1 MVFMST
7 ANTRILVV
15 DDEELVRESLSGW
28 LEKDGYTVGTAP
40 DGAAAIVRLER
51 EPWSI
56 LLVDMKMPGIDGLQV
71 LDRAK
76 ALQPSTTAVIMTAYA
91 TVESAVSAMRLGA
104 YDYLV
109 KPFDPDELSLM
120 IQRIVRQNEL
130 VQENETLRRALR
142 RDCRFRDLISKNV
155 KMQGV
160 FDLTRTAARSQS
172 TILIFGESGTGKE
185 LLARAIHAESPRHEG
200 PFVAISCAAL
210 TETLLESEVFG
221 HEKGAFTGASTRRR
235 GAFETAHG
243 GTLFLDEI
251 GDIGPKLQVD
261 LLRVL
266 EERKFC
272 RVGGNDPIA
281 VDVRVI
287 AATNRNLEK
296 AVADGAFRDDLFYRL
311 NVIPI
316 TLPPLR
322 ERPEDIP
329 LLVEHF
335 VERMSAEMGRKVDG
349 VSREAMA
356 MLLDH
361 PFPGNV
367 RELRNIVERAMV
379 CAPGPLLKPADFR
392 LPGAVVET
400 PTHSASLE
408 EVERRHIASIL
419 EQTDGNVSHAARVL
433 AIDRATLYSKI
444 RKYGLR
450 DDVETP

>member
-1 MVFMST
+1 MST
-7 ANTRILVV
+7 ANTRILIV

-40 DGAAAIVRLER
+40 DGAVAITRLER

-71 LDRAK
+71 IDRAR
-76 ALQPSTTAVIMTAYA
+76 ALQPATTAVIMTAFA
-91 TVESAVSAMRLGA
+91 TVESAVSAMKLGA

-109 KPFDPDELSLM
+109 KPFDPEELSLM
-120 IQRIVRQNEL
+120 IQKIVRQNEL
-130 VQENETLRRALR
+130 IQENETLRRALR
-142 RDCRFRDLISKNV
+142 RDCRFRDLISKNAG
-155 KMQGV
+155 MQSV
-160 FDLTRTAARSQS
+160 FDLTQTAARSQS

-185 LLARAIHAESPRHEG
+185 LLARAIHAESPRHAG

-210 TETLLESEVFG
+210 TETLLESELFG

-266 EERKFC
+266 EARTFC

-335 VERMSAEMGRKVDG
+335 VERMSAELGRKVDG

-361 PFPGNV
+361 QFPGNV

-379 CAPGPLLKPADFR
+379 CGPGPVLQPADFR
-392 LPGAVVET
+392 LPGAVAT
-400 PTHSASLE
+400 PPMLNASLE

-419 EQTDGNVSHAARVL
+419 EQTDGNISQAARVL

-450 DDVETP
+450 EHADAS